1 MRVDDL
7 NFEVR
12 DRSLNRIGLI
22 LPQDLVGATM
32 VVRFNNTG
40 TWALKLPYD
49 HPMGEL
55 LRLPGYGLIVTGP
68 NGETIISGP
77 TLTAKL
83 DQTMDNTDGTWQIE
97 GASDDIILSER
108 LAYPTPTT
116 ADVTAQTTAQDV
128 RTGAAET
135 VIKAYLDANI
145 GPSAPAARE
154 LAGLVIEA
162 DQGRGTTVTGIARFN
177 TLQELFYDLAQVGGI
192 GYRLAQPNGGIDFT
206 AYEPVDR
213 SATIRMDIQNRQ
225 LSSASYSY
233 GTAKVTR
240 AIVAG
245 RGEQEN
251 RLFIERTNT
260 ASLNAEVA
268 WARRIEVFHDAR
280 QAESTDELNTAGD
293 ELLVD
298 RGKTIVEMAVTPT
311 DDTKMIYGVDWFLGD
326 TVTIVANN
334 IEATAV
340 VTEVG
345 IQVADD
351 GVRIG
356 ATVGTPVGVEFE
368 AKLLAT
374 VQSQEARIS
383 NLERSTTGYGVNTT
397 YQPSG
402 GTDGTQPVF
411 GSTDITGTFNRIG
424 NLVFFSIGVDFTG
437 VTSFGTGQYYV
448 TLPYPSQT
456 EIKFAGGCL
465 HEDSTGREYQIRAD
479 VSAGQDVLTLSTTDQ
494 QGNRI
499 FDAPFTYNQ
508 PVTLTTSDRFH
519 IAGTYE
525 IEG

>member
-40 TWALKLPYD
+40 TWALKLPYN

-68 NGETIISGP
+68 NGKTIISGP

-83 DQTMDNTDGTWQIE
+83 DQTMENIDGTWQIE

-116 ADVTAQTTAQDV
+116 ADVTAQTTPQDV

-145 GPSAPAARE
+145 GPSAPAARK
-154 LAGLVIEA
+154 LVGLVIEA

-206 AYEPVDR
+206 AYEPVNR

-225 LSSASYSY
+225 LSSSSYSY

-311 DDTKMIYGVDWFLGD
+311 DDTKMVYGVDWGLGD

-345 IQVADD
+345 IQVSDD

-374 VQSQEARIS
+374 VQNQEARIS
-383 NLERSTTGYGVNTT
+383 NLERSTTGYGVNTD
-397 YQPSG
+397 YQPIG
-402 GTDGTQPVF
+402 GTNGTPPVF
-411 GSTDITGTFNRIG
+411 DPTDITGTFNRIG
-424 NLVFFSIGVDFTG
+424 DLVHFAVAVDFTN
-437 VTSFGTGQYYV
+437 VTSFGTGRYYL
-448 TLPYPSQT
+448 TLPYASKT
-456 EIKFAGGCL
+456 KYTF
-465 HEDSTGREYQIRAD
+465 STGRFFDFSQSKAYLIVGTVQ
-479 VSAGQDVLTLSTTDQ
+479 AGSSQLELFYLGSSGILDNFTSTSPKALAPEDT
-494 QGNRI
+494 
-499 FDAPFTYNQ
+499 FD
-508 PVTLTTSDRFH
+508 

>member
-1 MRVDDL
+1 MKVDDL
-7 NFEVR
+7 SFEVR

-22 LPQDLVGATM
+22 LPQDLVGATV

-40 TWALKLPYD
+40 TWALKLPSGN
-49 HPMGEL
+49 PMGEL

-77 TLTAKL
+77 TLTARL
-83 DQTMDNTDGTWQIE
+83 EQTMNNTDGTWQIE

-192 GYRLAQPNGGIDFT
+192 GYRLAQPNGGIEFT
-206 AYEPVDR
+206 AYQPVDR
-213 SATIRMDIQNRQ
+213 SSTIRMDIQNRQ
-225 LSSASYSY
+225 LSSSIYSY
-233 GTAKVTR
+233 GTARVTR

-245 RGEQEN
+245 SGEAEN

-260 ASLNAEVA
+260 DSLNAEVA
-268 WARRIEVFHDAR
+268 WARRIEVFRDAR
-280 QAESTDELNTAGD
+280 QAGTSSELITAGD

-298 RGKTIVEMAVTPT
+298 GGKTVVQMSVTPT
-311 DDTKMIYGVDWFLGD
+311 DDTKMVYGVDWGLGD
-326 TVTIVANN
+326 TVTIVANS

-345 IQVADD
+345 IQVSND

-356 ATVGTPVGVEFE
+356 ATVGTPLGVDHESRVLNNN
-368 AKLLAT
+368 ATLAQR
-374 VQSQEARIS
+374 VS
-383 NLERSTTGYGVNTT
+383 NLER
-397 YQPSG
+397 
-402 GTDGTQPVF
+402 
-411 GSTDITGTFNRIG
+411 R
-424 NLVFFSIGVDFTG
+424 
-437 VTSFGTGQYYV
+437 
-448 TLPYPSQT
+448 
-456 EIKFAGGCL
+456 
-465 HEDSTGREYQIRAD
+465 
-479 VSAGQDVLTLSTTDQ
+479 
-494 QGNRI
+494 
-499 FDAPFTYNQ
+499 
-508 PVTLTTSDRFH
+508 
-519 IAGTYE
+519 
-525 IEG
+525 